1 MKPKILTIFVLNF
14 KRLMKHTLLALILIA
29 VMASGV
35 ATAQN
40 TRGIDEDV
48 ILTAIND
55 LRTDGCFCGNEEV
68 RAVPA
73 LMWDQRLADIALNYA
88 IHLKNNNENGDDAYM
103 FMSHVGIDGS
113 TVETRLADAGYVAKD
128 VVENIAYLRGNE
140 NLVIDH
146 WLNNPLSCNN
156 IMSRKMNV
164 MGAARAG
171 NYWVLI
177 IAQTPI
183 KKDKKS
189 KK

>member
-1 MKPKILTIFVLNF
+1 MK
-14 KRLMKHTLLALILIA
+14 RTLLAFLFLTTIA
-29 VMASGV
+29 FEY

-55 LRTDGCFCGNEEV
+55 LRTDGCLCGNEEV
-68 RAVPA
+68 KAVPA

-113 TVETRLADAGYVAKD
+113 TVETRLADAGYVAKS

-140 NLVIDH
+140 SLVIDY

-156 IMSRKMNV
+156 IMNRKMNV
-164 MGAARAG
+164 TGAARAG
-171 NYWVLI
+171 NYWVLL

-183 KKDKKS
+183 KKDKKN
-189 KK
+189 KKNN